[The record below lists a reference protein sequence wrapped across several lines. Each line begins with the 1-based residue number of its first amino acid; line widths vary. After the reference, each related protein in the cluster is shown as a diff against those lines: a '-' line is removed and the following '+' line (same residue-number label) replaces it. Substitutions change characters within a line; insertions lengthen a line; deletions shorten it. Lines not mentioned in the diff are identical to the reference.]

1 MKQFA
6 ASGSCHNEELKIY
19 GKVDGITFIS
29 EEFTATMDSQLF
41 WNKLRQF
48 AEIKKKFVILLY

>member
-6 ASGSCHNEELKIY
+6 AGGSCHNEELEIY

-41 WNKLRQF
+41 WDKLMQF